1 MKTMYYKNGKFNRSE
16 IMKDAWQMAKKES
29 LEMSLSTA
37 LKVVWSIA
45 KNQQKEELA
54 KIELEKKEAK
64 MSPAELAESMGLIF

>member
-1 MKTMYYKNGKFNRSE
+1 
-16 IMKDAWQMAKKES
+16 MAKKES